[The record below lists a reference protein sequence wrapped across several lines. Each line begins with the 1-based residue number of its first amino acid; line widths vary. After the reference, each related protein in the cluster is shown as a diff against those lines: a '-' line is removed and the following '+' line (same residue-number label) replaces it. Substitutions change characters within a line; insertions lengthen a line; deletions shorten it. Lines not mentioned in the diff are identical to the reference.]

1 MIGNMLVY
9 GGIALI
15 GIGVFLIIRGISE
28 QHAFHKK
35 QPLSQTQGTVNGVQ
49 TGDEGDSSRLDVNSG
64 GVIMIGPLPIIF
76 GSDSNTSK
84 KAMVLAIILMLIY
97 LLVVVLV

>member
-1 MIGNMLVY
+1 
-9 GGIALI
+9 
-15 GIGVFLIIRGISE
+15 
-28 QHAFHKK
+28 
-35 QPLSQTQGTVNGVQ
+35 VNGVQ
-49 TGDEGDSSRLDVNSG
+49 KDDKGDSFRSDVKSR

>member
-1 MIGNMLVY
+1 MIGNLLVY
-9 GGIALI
+9 GGMTLI
-15 GIGVFLIIRGISE
+15 GLGLFLIIRGVRE

-35 QPLSQTQGTVNGVQ
+35 QPSSHTHGTVNGVQ
-49 TGDEGDSSRLDVNSG
+49 TGDEGDYFRSDVNSG

-84 KAMVLAIILMLIY
+84 KAMLLALILMLIY
-97 LLVVVLV
+97 LLMVILV

>member
-1 MIGNMLVY
+1 MIGNILVY
-9 GGIALI
+9 GGMAFI
-15 GIGVFLIIRGISE
+15 GIGIFLIMRGVYE
-28 QHAFHKK
+28 QNVFHKK
-35 QPLSQTQGTVNGVQ
+35 QSSSQTHGHVNGIH
-49 TGDEGDSSRLDVNSG
+49 TGDESDSSRTDVKSG

-84 KAMVLAIILMLIY
+84 KAMVLAIILMMIY